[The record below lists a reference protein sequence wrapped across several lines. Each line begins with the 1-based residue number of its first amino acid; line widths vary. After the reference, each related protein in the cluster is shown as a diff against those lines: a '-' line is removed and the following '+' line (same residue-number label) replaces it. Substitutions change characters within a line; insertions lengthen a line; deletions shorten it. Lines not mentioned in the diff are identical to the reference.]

1 MKIEYA
7 PERGRGFV
15 RPGETEKQQ
24 NWG

>member
-24 NWG
+24 

>member
-24 NWG
+24 NW